1 MPKPPPARPVEV
13 IFSDS
18 SHLCH
23 TCRMQ
28 APFSSPRPREHHHRW
43 RCHRSMH
50 GLTYHCCIS
59 PLSSSI
65 PSFLWLQHQKY
76 GDLPIIYFALARQ
89 IPNMFVSAAART
101 ARNSQT
107 TLTKACFVKP
117 HPKLI

>member
-1 MPKPPPARPVEV
+1 
-13 IFSDS
+13 
-18 SHLCH
+18 
-23 TCRMQ
+23 MQ